1 VPQGSVLSPH
11 LFNFFLSDF
20 PAPAQLNLSYAD
32 DIQLAESSPDV
43 KTLGPVLTNHLSEI
57 SQWSKDN
64 KLGIASEK
72 SHVTIFTPFNREAN
86 FDPNITIDNLP
97 VPVNKR
103 PKLLGLNFQGF
114 FNMREFLRSKLTK
127 GHQLMKAVS
136 GQDFGDK
143 ETFVS
148 LITLTSNPASLIWLL
163 CGTRVLVLMLPASK
177 DCSRCRTRACIP

>member
-11 LFNFFLSDF
+11 FFNFFLSDF
-20 PAPAQLNLSYAD
+20 PAPAQLNLSYAN

-57 SQWSKDN
+57 SQWSKDK
-64 KLGIASEK
+64 KLGIAPEK
-72 SHVTIFTPFNREAN
+72 SYVTVFTPFNREAS
-86 FDPNITIDNLP
+86 FDPNITIDNVP

-103 PKLLGLNFQGF
+103 PKILGLNFQGF
-114 FNMREFLRSKLTK
+114 FNKTPFTPHTEVLRSKLTK

-143 ETFVS
+143 ETLDLTYNS
-148 LITLTSNPASLIWLL
+148 NIKPCITYLAPVWYPSVGPDA
-163 CGTRVLVLMLPASK
+163 
-177 DCSRCRTRACIP
+177 ACIKRLQQM